1 MGPSQP
7 DQRNL
12 IMAILFSVVIIFGF
26 QIMFAPQEQQG
37 RQQPGQQSDGKT
49 GAQVGEQ
56 GVGVGRSITATK
68 QIRPLEEALNLC
80 RGTDGKNLRLPVR
93 TPLVTGSLCLRGAVF
108 DDLSLRKHWTTIK
121 KKERI
126 HLLRPLGSSDA
137 YFVRFGWIGNGG
149 EATTDKAVWK
159 ADGDSLTPNE
169 PLTLTW
175 TNDKGLAFTRTL
187 TIDDKYLITVTDR
200 VTNTGTEKQS
210 LAPFGLTT
218 RVGEPETLGFFVLH
232 EGGIVVNR
240 ENQEDEG
247 THEEH
252 GYGSIKDRTQDQRGP
267 YTYQSLGGWTGF
279 SDQYW
284 LVAMVPPNEQQVK
297 YSFRWLQNLDG
308 YRDAF
313 QALFNYRN
321 FSEIEPGKSLKVT
334 NRLFAGAKESQ
345 ILSAYKEQ
353 YNIARFEWAID
364 WGWFYFLTKPF
375 LWLLQIIFGYVGNF
389 GVAIL
394 ILTVMVKIV
403 FFPLANR
410 SYKSMS
416 KMKKLQP
423 EMMKLRERYADD
435 KQKMN
440 QELMALYREKKINPA
455 AGCLPI
461 LLQIPVFFALYKTLF
476 IAVDMRHA
484 PFFGWIQDLSA
495 LDPTTI
501 VNFFGLLPWGPV
513 GIPFID
519 IGIWPIIMGV
529 TMYLQQKMN
538 PPPADPM
545 QQKIFMALPFVF
557 TFMLATFPAGLIIY
571 WAWNNLLSICQ
582 QWLIMKQMGVY
593 DKKEATGNVRDLTAA
608 EATAGSG
615 AGAAAVDGDA
625 PAKDTEDEDKL
636 APEKKAKA
644 PTGTTRNPG
653 RSKQSRDKPPAK
665 GKRSGRR
672 RRRK

>member
-68 QIRPLEEALNLC
+68 QTRPLEEALNLC
-80 RGTDGKNLRLPVR
+80 KGTDGKNLRLPVR

-187 TIDDKYLITVTDR
+187 TIDDKYLLTVTDR
-200 VTNTGTEKQS
+200 DTNTGTEKQS

-394 ILTVMVKIV
+394 ILTVMVKLV
-403 FFPLANR
+403 F
-410 SYKSMS
+410 
-416 KMKKLQP
+416 
-423 EMMKLRERYADD
+423 
-435 KQKMN
+435 
-440 QELMALYREKKINPA
+440 
-455 AGCLPI
+455 
-461 LLQIPVFFALYKTLF
+461 
-476 IAVDMRHA
+476 
-484 PFFGWIQDLSA
+484 
-495 LDPTTI
+495 
-501 VNFFGLLPWGPV
+501 
-513 GIPFID
+513 
-519 IGIWPIIMGV
+519 
-529 TMYLQQKMN
+529 
-538 PPPADPM
+538 
-545 QQKIFMALPFVF
+545 
-557 TFMLATFPAGLIIY
+557 
-571 WAWNNLLSICQ
+571 
-582 QWLIMKQMGVY
+582 
-593 DKKEATGNVRDLTAA
+593 
-608 EATAGSG
+608 
-615 AGAAAVDGDA
+615 
-625 PAKDTEDEDKL
+625 
-636 APEKKAKA
+636 
-644 PTGTTRNPG
+644 
-653 RSKQSRDKPPAK
+653 
-665 GKRSGRR
+665 
-672 RRRK
+672 